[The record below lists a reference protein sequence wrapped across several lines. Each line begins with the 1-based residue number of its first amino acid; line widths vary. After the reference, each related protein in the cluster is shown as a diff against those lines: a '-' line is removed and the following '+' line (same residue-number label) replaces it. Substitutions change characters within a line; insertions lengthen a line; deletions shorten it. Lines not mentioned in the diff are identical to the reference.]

1 MERHAKRLKI
11 EYQSLTKDESSYEDD
26 VPTQDQFPNEITSKY
41 TIPEQTGSSQTI
53 SYFCEDSIKD
63 MLKLELSENNPNL
76 ELNPMKGNYFNHINN
91 VLRGNKAQTFLWE
104 RRHALAYAHVSKLV
118 SEIIVYIIPED
129 VIELNQKLDAK
140 YGHVLYKEENI
151 LMQQLREY
159 VAILKNSV
167 FKYHK
172 NMEDFDFI
180 HKITEQIVD
189 QYHVNTHNSINMV
202 KQIHTKVETLLIAN
216 RIEDE
221 KSDEQKA
228 IVNSDDS
235 DDDYQGKKID
245 QIAQYIVNHEDPI
258 NMVKRINA
266 RVETLLIT
274 NYIKYLDS
282 IEQEEKRNGEKFD
295 FHWKF
300 L

>member
-1 MERHAKRLKI
+1 
-11 EYQSLTKDESSYEDD
+11 
-26 VPTQDQFPNEITSKY
+26 
-41 TIPEQTGSSQTI
+41 
-53 SYFCEDSIKD
+53 
-63 MLKLELSENNPNL
+63 
-76 ELNPMKGNYFNHINN
+76 
-91 VLRGNKAQTFLWE
+91 
-104 RRHALAYAHVSKLV
+104 
-118 SEIIVYIIPED
+118 
-129 VIELNQKLDAK
+129 
-140 YGHVLYKEENI
+140 
-151 LMQQLREY
+151 
-159 VAILKNSV
+159 
-167 FKYHK
+167 
-172 NMEDFDFI
+172 
-180 HKITEQIVD
+180 
-189 QYHVNTHNSINMV
+189 MV

-221 KSDEQKA
+221 KSEEQKA

-245 QIAQYIVNHEDPI
+245 QIAQYIVNHKDPI

-274 NYIKYLDS
+274 NYIKYLDT